1 MSLPNCLRAM
11 ICPVNLARHRLPAN
25 RSKLSGVAPPIRT
38 DYATRP
44 SAPAI
49 RRRAASDGIISVTV
63 FRRGCQFVLQSYRCR
78 FIQEAVRTRTISQL
92 HVANLPRCLPPFL
105 YSGESIIE
113 SVSHPRRTAFS
124 SRPVSFSPDRSRR
137 APEPKKRGVI
147 LRRVGKGGV
156 LCVNRAG
163 IVTCSRATTARAW
176 CCILLLSKKFL

>member
-1 MSLPNCLRAM
+1 MGWNCCRRTFYRVCVSLPNCLRAM

-92 HVANLPRCLPPFL
+92 HVAILPRCLPPFL
-105 YSGESIIE
+105 YSGDIPAGE
-113 SVSHPRRTAFS
+113 
-124 SRPVSFSPDRSRR
+124 FSPDRSRR